1 MIVHIWVVAW
11 SHKLDCWRDVGIAA
25 GEAQG
30 QLVFESFVSLKER
43 RKTLEEAAIN
53 NESVVLLR
61 TVLFPPVTV
70 PSQLKMLSPSGKADT
85 D

>member
-1 MIVHIWVVAW
+1 MIVHIWVVAG
-11 SHKLDCWRDVGIAA
+11 SHKLDCRRDVWVAA

-43 RKTLEEAAIN
+43 RKTLEDAAI